1 MTQEHCVKLLRPTL
15 TEHPAKQGDMYISP
29 SDPQT
34 GSRDEVE
41 HEQAALQGEY
51 GEDGDDNN
59 DDDDLLDT

>member
-1 MTQEHCVKLLRPTL
+1 MA
-15 TEHPAKQGDMYISP
+15 EHPAKQGDMYISP

-41 HEQAALQGEY
+41 HEQAALQEEY

-59 DDDDLLDT
+59 DDDDWLET